1 MKTAALLFEE
11 GPLTLVEDAEGGIR
25 YWPQWMD
32 ATQADALFAQ
42 LRDGIA
48 WHSERRP
55 MYERIVDVPRLMATV
70 ALDEAAAD
78 HPLRVQSARIAE
90 MALAGYSHVGLNY
103 YRDGHD
109 SVAMH
114 HDRTHHLADGAPIA
128 ILSLGAPREML
139 IRRQAQGARALRIT
153 LEPGSLL
160 VMSHASQFTHEHGIP
175 KTTRLVQPRIS
186 CAYRARRL
194 ACKPGGDVV
203 HGRSLARAA
212 REEVNGS
219 RNHSGVLP

>member
-1 MKTAALLFEE
+1 MNTAAPLFDE

-32 ATQADALFAQ
+32 AMHADALFVR
-42 LRDGIA
+42 LRDGVA
-48 WHSERRP
+48 WHSEQRP
-55 MYERIVDVPRLMATV
+55 MYDRIVDVPRLMATV
-70 ALDEAAAD
+70 ALDEADVD
-78 HPLRVQSARIAE
+78 HPLRVQSARIATV
-90 MALAGYSHVGLNY
+90 APAGYSHIGLNY

-128 ILSLGAPREML
+128 ILSLGAPRDML
-139 IRRQAQGARALRIT
+139 IRRQAKGARALRIT

-175 KTTRLVQPRIS
+175 KTTRPVGPRIS
-186 CAYRARRL
+186 CAYRARRRS
-194 ACKPGGDVV
+194 GI
-203 HGRSLARAA
+203 HGEHTRQD
-212 REEVNGS
+212 
-219 RNHSGVLP
+219 